1 MKAFLNN
8 MTLRR
13 LTRRIVRWL
22 LAVTI
27 IVALITGFGITEY
40 GIVESLTFGLLTKS
54 LAFKIHATPGLWPT
68 LLVLLIWHVFS
79 GYIFKVKNKMFSAG

>member
-8 MTLRR
+8 ITLWR
-13 LTRRIVRWL
+13 LVRRIVRWL

-40 GIVESLTFGLLTKS
+40 AIVESLTFGLLAKN
-54 LAFKIHATPGLWPT
+54 LAFKIHATPGLWIT
-68 LLVLLIWHVFS
+68 LVALLIWHAFS
-79 GYIFKVKNKMFSAG
+79 GYIFRVKNKRFSAD